1 VDDVCEMLVKPATI
15 SMNAAYSEIFK
26 AKDASFVGRANV
38 FVSHAWLCK
47 IEDLITALK
56 KWLDSLSDAERMQ
69 SWYFWIDVFVC
80 NQQASSPKPFDWWR
94 ETFKQ
99 SVQSIGRT
107 VVVMTPWQQP
117 TYTKRAWCLF
127 EFYITLQSNIPYS
140 ITMSAG
146 DQKSFEEELMNE
158 RTDVISNILRI
169 DIDSAVA
176 KYQVDK
182 DNIMK
187 CMQDLHGGKERV
199 NRDILHAIRQW
210 VQTRIISFLDS
221 MPEHDRVLSSVQIRC
236 AYMNYHYFKKSA
248 EAEKM
253 ILESLEARRLS
264 V

>member
-1 VDDVCEMLVKPATI
+1 
-15 SMNAAYSEIFK
+15 
-26 AKDASFVGRANV
+26 
-38 FVSHAWLCK
+38 
-47 IEDLITALK
+47 LITALK
-56 KWLDSLSDAERMQ
+56 KWLDALSDAERMQ

-187 CMQDLHGGKERV
+187 CMQV
-199 NRDILHAIRQW
+199 NFSLFFLPMF
-210 VQTRIISFLDS
+210 TPISLI
-221 MPEHDRVLSSVQIRC
+221 H
-236 AYMNYHYFKKSA
+236 
-248 EAEKM
+248 
-253 ILESLEARRLS
+253 ESYDAGLAWGQGTSEP
-264 V
+264 